1 MYKNK
6 VELCGVNTSKL
17 KTLTEEEKQTLLK
30 RTRENDAE
38 ARAQLINGN
47 LKLVLR
53 VVQSFSARHENP
65 DDIFQVGCVGL
76 IKAVDNFDTE
86 IGVRFSTYAVP
97 TSITR

>member
-17 KTLTEEEKQTLLK
+17 KTLTEEEKQVLLK
-30 RTRENDAE
+30 RARENDAE

-53 VVQSFSARHENP
+53 VVQSFGGTLEKP
-65 DDIFQVGCVGL
+65 DDILQVGCVGL

-97 TSITR
+97 TNITR